1 MEKAATLPLL
11 DARFVLCRRF
21 ADLRTGSVAA
31 CQEGAPCRA
40 ELKRTQE
47 ALQAGQ
53 HQAASLARLPE
64 PGEVSGVIVA
74 AVFLCSAWP
83 STRAGNLEW
92 RYLFLSLSLSLSL
105 THSHFR
111 VSLHEDP
118 SSWQGHRQCSRGGP
132 QTGFLAQCVAP

>member
-74 AVFLCSAWP
+74 GRLPV
-83 STRAGNLEW
+83 
-92 RYLFLSLSLSLSL
+92 
-105 THSHFR
+105 
-111 VSLHEDP
+111 
-118 SSWQGHRQCSRGGP
+118 
-132 QTGFLAQCVAP
+132 